1 MNLDYSP
8 VLGANGRPEG
18 ILAVVVETTQQVVA
32 ERASAPVDGLTIA
45 ILAEKILGGPLET
58 FSGFPNSIRRR
69 HEAIGMPSGSRT

>member
-8 VLGANGRPEG
+8 VLGANGRPAG

-45 ILAEKILGGPLET
+45 TFLPKK
-58 FSGFPNSIRRR
+58 FSGDLLKLFPGFQILS
-69 HEAIGMPSGSRT
+69 ASP

>member
-45 ILAEKILGGPLET
+45 NSRRKNSGGT
-58 FSGFPNSIRRR
+58 S
-69 HEAIGMPSGSRT
+69 